1 MGMPPMASH
10 MGNGDQRPAIDPN
23 AEIWV
28 ETQTKEGKA
37 YFYNAKTRASAWTRP
52 TGEGVQVL
60 TQEQLEQL
68 ARGKK
73 KDDAMGASNG
83 QQTTE

>member
-1 MGMPPMASH
+1 MAPMAGH

-28 ETQTKEGKA
+28 ETQTKEGKV

-52 TGEGVQVL
+52 SGEGVQVL

-73 KDDAMGASNG
+73 KDDVMGATNG
-83 QQTTE
+83 QQPSE